1 MTMQGS
7 WENSNSAFQ
16 ETIRKAV
23 SGSSFMFTV
32 YPVQVELW
40 AILDA
45 HHVTWGSKIMIQ
57 KSRRVKTL
65 TGFLIYP
72 SSLKSNQTWLNTK
85 IKDQLTYNYFI
96 SVNVKDS
103 FRKGNSLFV
112 LRRFCEHPCYF
123 QIIEFNKMKINLLP
137 LTSDYVEKYIIS
149 YKQFTTIFIHFTVRL
164 DINTRNFV
172 KRWVIRAVKLFT
184 FCIYRRV
191 TNWPRRSF
199 LDQLTLQLLAFQ
211 ENSKK

>member
-1 MTMQGS
+1 MQGS
-7 WENSNSAFQ
+7 WENLNSAFQ
-16 ETIRKAV
+16 ETIRKTV
-23 SGSSFMFTV
+23 SGRSFMFTV

-40 AILDA
+40 TILDA

-85 IKDQLTYNYFI
+85 IKDQLTYNFFI

-123 QIIEFNKMKINLLP
+123 QIIEFNKMKKP

-149 YKQFTTIFIHFTVRL
+149 YKQFNTTFILYTVRFESNRL
-164 DINTRNFV
+164 P
-172 KRWVIRAVKLFT
+172 LH
-184 FCIYRRV
+184 V
-191 TNWPRRSF
+191 TS
-199 LDQLTLQLLAFQ
+199 
-211 ENSKK
+211 